1 MMKPSLSETKS
12 DRPKRPISARR
23 KAILRMKKYW
33 KPENRL
39 LRLQKTCPH
48 TRIVRLSAADG
59 YCLDCALGGIA
70 SE

>member
-1 MMKPSLSETKS
+1 MMKPSPPETKS

-39 LRLQKTCPH
+39 LRLQKTCHH
-48 TRIVRLSAADG
+48 TRLVRLPSGG